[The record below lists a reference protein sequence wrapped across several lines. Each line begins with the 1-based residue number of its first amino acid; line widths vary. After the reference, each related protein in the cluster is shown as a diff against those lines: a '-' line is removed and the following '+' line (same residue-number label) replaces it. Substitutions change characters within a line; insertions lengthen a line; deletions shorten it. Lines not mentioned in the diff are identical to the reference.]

1 MTATTTEA
9 TTEIR
14 LPVRH
19 FRLYPAAAP
28 HGETARAEVFDA
40 REAAL
45 LLIDVYHAA
54 ETPAAQELVHSAW
67 DREFWRIVDERLV
80 PVVAAAR
87 AAGLPV
93 VYAMNSAPRI
103 AIDRSAYGRCFH
115 DSLGF
120 DPAVDFAEPD
130 VDPIEFHRG
139 QPVQLAIPPQV
150 APIPGDY
157 YVRKHTYSGFFE
169 TRLDSVLRNLA
180 VRTLVCAGFATDCC
194 ILFTIADAVFRGY
207 RPILLRDCTLGAEL
221 PDEIGT
227 FARTRR
233 TISSIEGFLG
243 PSATSADAIQALG
256 AVGASATAR
265 TS

>member
-1 MTATTTEA
+1 MTNVGTAKK
-9 TTEIR
+9 EIR

-19 FRLYPAAAP
+19 YRLFPAASP
-28 HGETARAEVFDA
+28 HGETGQIEVFSTSD
-40 REAAL
+40 AAL

-54 ETPAAQELVHSAW
+54 ESPAASELVHSAW
-67 DREFWRIVDERLV
+67 DSEFWRIVDERLV

-87 AAGLPV
+87 AAGLPI

-103 AIDRSAYGRCFH
+103 ALDRSAYGRCFH

-120 DPAVDFAEPD
+120 NPEVDFAEPD
-130 VDPIEFHRG
+130 VDPFEYHRG
-139 QPVQLAIPPQV
+139 EPVQLVIPPQL
-150 APIPGDY
+150 APEPQDY

-169 TRLDSVLRNLA
+169 TRLDSVLRNLGA
-180 VRTLVCAGFATDCC
+180 RTLLCAGFVADCC

-207 RPILLRDCTLGAEL
+207 RPILLRDCTLASEL

-227 FARTRR
+227 FARTSR

-243 PSATSADAIQALG
+243 PSATAVDAIHALSTLG
-256 AVGASATAR
+256 AGTEA
-265 TS
+265 

>member
-1 MTATTTEA
+1 MTQIE
-9 TTEIR
+9 

-19 FRLYPAAAP
+19 FRLFPAAEP
-28 HGETARAEVFDA
+28 FGETDQIETIDLAQ
-40 REAAL
+40 AAL

-54 ETPAAQELVHSAW
+54 ETPSAQELVHTTW
-67 DREFWRIVDERLV
+67 DREFWRIVDDRLV
-80 PVVAAAR
+80 PLIAAAR

-103 AIDRSAYGRCFH
+103 AIGRSAYGRCFQ

-120 DPAVDFAEPD
+120 DPEVDFAEPD
-130 VDPIEFHRG
+130 VDPREFHRG
-139 QPVQLAIPPQV
+139 EPVQLAIPPQV
-150 APIPGDY
+150 APAPDDY

-169 TRLDSVLRNLA
+169 TRLDSVLRNLG
-180 VRTLVCAGFATDCC
+180 VRTLICAGFATDCC

-221 PDEIGT
+221 PDEIET

-233 TISSIEGFLG
+233 TVASIEGFLG
-243 PSATSADAIQALG
+243 PSATSTDAIRAL
-256 AVGASATAR
+256 TAAPFSSPSQ
-265 TS
+265 TP

>member
-1 MTATTTEA
+1 MTTTTAA
-9 TTEIR
+9 TEVR

-19 FRLYPAAAP
+19 FRLFPAAAP
-28 HGETARAEVFDA
+28 HGETDQIEVFDA
-40 REAAL
+40 RESAL

-54 ETPAAQELVHSAW
+54 ETPVAQELVHSAW
-67 DREFWRIVDERLV
+67 DREFWRIVDDRLV
-80 PVVAAAR
+80 PLIAAAR

-103 AIDRSAYGRCFH
+103 ALDRSAYGRCFH

-120 DPAVDFAEPD
+120 DPAIDFAEPD
-130 VDPIEFHRG
+130 VDPLEFYRG
-139 QPVQLAIPPQV
+139 APVQLAIPPQI
-150 APIPGDY
+150 APTPGDY

-169 TRLDSVLRNLA
+169 TRLDSVLRNLGA
-180 VRTLVCAGFATDCC
+180 RTLICAGFATDCC

-221 PDEIGT
+221 PDEIGA

-233 TISSIEGFLG
+233 TVSSIEGFLA
-243 PSATSADAIQALG
+243 PSATSADAIEALS
-256 AVGASATAR
+256 ASRAGSLAR
-265 TS
+265 PS